1 VQLLSDPERQLFYTL
16 TDNNV
21 ISIYKTNG
29 EKAVFLVQTLANLY
43 RAATDKAPGNPLID
57 PATFKVVSLDVI
69 HQNETRIDFQLVA
82 ITSNGI
88 RLYFSTTATGYG
100 YTFLSNSGR
109 ALQLTHLRLPP
120 TELVHPDDQTRA
132 HPAGVTQ
139 FLSDA
144 PRPIQVSGIDN
155 LRHSLGV
162 TLAVQPGEGETR
174 DFLLC
179 LSPDLTRIGSFD
191 QTSKSLIEPPLYNPG
206 LGVTATGPQRSPL
219 AEYASLLQ
227 IPGRTWGMAAV
238 SQSLSTGLPATHELS
253 VQFSEPARQFMILT
267 NAGITFLAKRRP
279 LDYLK
284 DVIEEYHAEGNI
296 QSLMHFR
303 ERYDSVWTAT
313 SDQADE

>member
-1 VQLLSDPERQLFYTL
+1 LLAYQVFLERIIQLVSDPERQVFYTL
-16 TDNNV
+16 SDDNV

-29 EKAVFLVQTLANLY
+29 DKAIFLLQTLANLH

-57 PATFKVVSLDVI
+57 PASFKVVSLDVM
-69 HQNETRIDFQLVA
+69 HRNETRIDFQLVA
-82 ITSNGI
+82 MTSNGI
-88 RLYFSTTATGYG
+88 RLYFSTTSSGYG
-100 YTFLSNSGR
+100 YTFTSNSGR

-120 TELVHPDDQTRA
+120 TELVHPDDQTRT
-132 HPAGVTQ
+132 HPIGVTQ

-144 PRPIQVSGIDN
+144 PHPIQVSGIDN
-155 LRHSLGV
+155 LRHSLGI
-162 TLAVQPGEGETR
+162 TLAVQPDSETR

-191 QTSKSLIEPPLYNPG
+191 QTSKALIEPPLYNAGP
-206 LGVTATGPQRSPL
+206 GVTTSGPQRPPL
-219 AEYASLLQ
+219 VEYASLLQ

-238 SQSLSTGLPATHELS
+238 GQSLSTGLPATHELS

-284 DVIEEYHAEGNI
+284 DVIEEYHADGNI

-303 ERYDSVWTAT
+303 ER
-313 SDQADE
+313 